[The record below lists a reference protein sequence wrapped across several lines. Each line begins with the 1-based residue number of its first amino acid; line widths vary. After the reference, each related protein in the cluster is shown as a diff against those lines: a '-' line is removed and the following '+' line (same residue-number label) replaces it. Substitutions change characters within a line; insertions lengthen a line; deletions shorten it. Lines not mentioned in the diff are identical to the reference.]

1 MNDYIMVILSTRVR
15 IHATAQL
22 GEHISLGENIRI
34 EAGVQIGDGCI
45 IEDNTFIGKNTII
58 GDNCHLYTGAIVGSA
73 PQDISYKDESSRV
86 IIGNDVQIREYVTIN
101 RGTGEGSE
109 TRLGNGCLLM
119 AYSHVGHNGVLGQEV
134 ILANSV
140 QLGGY
145 AQVGDYANI
154 GGLVAVHQFVRVGR
168 FVMMSGFSATRQDI
182 PPFTLTDG
190 RLASVRGINRI
201 GLKRRGVSLGTRS
214 AIKEAY
220 KLLLFKGLPQSI
232 AIAQIQEA
240 YPEEPLMAEITQ
252 FFLSSKRGIRRSY
265 GHHEEFQTDS

>member
-1 MNDYIMVILSTRVR
+1 MVTLSTRVR

-22 GEHISLGENIRI
+22 GERISLGENIRI
-34 EAGVQIGDGCI
+34 EEGVQIGDGCI
-45 IEDNTFIGKNTII
+45 IEDNAFIGKNTML
-58 GDNCHLYTGAIVGSA
+58 GENCHIYTGAIIGSA

-86 IIGNDVQIREYVTIN
+86 LVGNDVQIREYATIN

-109 TRLGNGCLLM
+109 TLIGDGCLLM

-145 AQVGDYANI
+145 VQVGDYANI
-154 GGLVAVHQFVRVGR
+154 GGLVAVHQFVRIGR

-182 PPFTLTDG
+182 PPFAMTDG

-201 GLKRRGVSLGTRS
+201 GLKRRGVSLSTRT

-220 KLLLFKGLPQSI
+220 KLLLFKELPQAI
-232 AIAQIQEA
+232 AIAQILET
-240 YPEEPLMAEITQ
+240 YPDEPLIHEMIQ
-252 FFLSSKRGIRRSY
+252 FFLSSKRGIRRSN
-265 GHHEEFQTDS
+265 GNQEEFQTGG